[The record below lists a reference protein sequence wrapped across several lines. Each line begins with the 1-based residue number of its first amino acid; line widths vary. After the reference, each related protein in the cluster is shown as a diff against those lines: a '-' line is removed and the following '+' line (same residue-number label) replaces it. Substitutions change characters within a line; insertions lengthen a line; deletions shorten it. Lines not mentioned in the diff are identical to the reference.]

1 MPHGLPLRV
10 VAALLL
16 ILAVVIGLAYAAV
29 KAHRRRHRPRHGIRV
44 DLIGGDRDRPE
55 PPAHG

>member
-16 ILAVVIGLAYAAV
+16 LLAVMVGLAYAAI
-29 KAHRRRHRPRHGIRV
+29 KAHRRRRRPPHGIRI
-44 DLIGGDRDRPE
+44 DLVGGDKDRPE
-55 PPAHG
+55 PPANN